1 MTSDGIFPRRL
12 TKVDALIRQDHWR
25 LTDADDC
32 YFIGEYTASQGYSYS
47 PTNNLISNFKKTMD
61 RREWPEWRYKDQAI
75 QTAAAAF
82 RKALGPKDLDRLT
95 FVPIPPSK
103 AKSDPLYDDRLT
115 RMLGAIRP
123 KPPLDVREL
132 VVQTESTDSVHVG
145 DVVRRPAPEEIQALY
160 RIDETLDKKLT
171 KPAPDTIAVVD
182 DILTTGAH
190 FRAAKSVLSIHFP
203 ETSIIGLFIART
215 VRIPAADDFPDDL

>member
-1 MTSDGIFPRRL
+1 MTSDGIFPPRL
-12 TKVDALIRQDHWR
+12 TKVDALIRPNHWR

-47 PTNNLISNFKKTMD
+47 PTNHLISNFKKTMD
-61 RREWPEWRYKDQAI
+61 RRGKPEWHYKDQAI

-82 RKALGPKDLDRLT
+82 RRALAPKDLDRLT

-115 RMLGAIRP
+115 RMLSAIRP

-132 VVQTESTDSVHVG
+132 VVQTESTDPVHVG
-145 DVVRRPAPEEIQALY
+145 DVVRPAPEEIQALY
-160 RIDETLDKKLT
+160 RIDETLT
-171 KPAPDTIAVVD
+171 EPAPDTIAVVD

-190 FRAAKSVLSIHFP
+190 FRAAKSVLSTHFP
-203 ETSIIGLFIART
+203 ETSIIGLFIARI
-215 VRIPAADDFPDDL
+215 VPVPAADDFPDDL

>member
-12 TKVDALIRQDHWR
+12 TKVDALIRQDHWH
-25 LTDADDC
+25 LTDADAC
-32 YFIGEYTASQGYSYS
+32 CFIGEYTASQKYPYGV
-47 PTNNLISNFKKTMD
+47 TNKLIWNFKKTMD
-61 RREWPEWRYKDQAI
+61 RRGQPEWHYKDQAI

-82 RKALGPKDLDRLT
+82 RRALASKDLDRLT

-103 AKSDPLYDDRLT
+103 AKGHLLYDDRLT

-123 KPPLDVREL
+123 KPPLDIREL
-132 VVQTESTDSVHVG
+132 VVQTESTDAVHVG
-145 DVVRRPAPEEIQALY
+145 DVVRPAPEEIQALY
-160 RIDETLDKKLT
+160 RIDETLT
-171 KPAPDTIAVVD
+171 EPAPDTIAVVD

-190 FRAAKSVLSIHFP
+190 FRAAKSVLSTHFP

-215 VRIPAADDFPDDL
+215 VRVPAADDFPDDL